1 MSPKLKQF
9 LQGWVF
15 TTLSVFL
22 TSYILRGI
30 QFERLSHL
38 VMAALLL
45 GILNAFVRPILMVFS
60 LPLLL
65 LTLGLFT
72 FVINAF
78 LLYLVGK
85 WMQPHFQV
93 DSFAYALA
101 GAVLISIFNLVFNIL
116 FGTSKARVQAGKSP
130 KEPPPAEP
138 PDTGSGPI
146 IDV

>member
-1 MSPKLKQF
+1 M
-9 LQGWVF
+9 QGWVF
-15 TTLSVFL
+15 TTLSVLL

-30 QFERLSHL
+30 QFERPIHL
-38 VMAALLL
+38 ISAALLL
-45 GILNAFVRPILMVFS
+45 GILNAFVRPVLMLFS

-78 LLYLVGK
+78 LLYLVGQF
-85 WMQPHFQV
+85 MQPHFQV

-101 GAVLISIFNLVFNIL
+101 GAVLISLFNLVFNIL
-116 FGTSKARVQAGKSP
+116 FGTARSRAQTAKTPKA
-130 KEPPPAEP
+130 PPPVEP